1 MNNKNKNQPTKSA
14 NFLPGFKTQDDLKT
28 FKDAWDKVTAE
39 TTGGLLNPNNG
50 TFEEV
55 VDIKGNAH
63 IVPRDDINTEQD
75 HALSDAIADFKA
87 ADAWDKLS
95 PEAQTKGMDLR
106 IVGEHAVKSM
116 ISVEYIPQNLAIP
129 VSHTA

>member
-14 NFLPGFKTQDDLKT
+14 NFLPGFKTQDDLKS
-28 FKDAWDKVTAE
+28 FKDAWGKVTAE

-63 IVPRDDINTEQD
+63 IDPPIAGELKIKQQKLGVRGLPGECRKRKGPRCLHITG
-75 HALSDAIADFKA
+75 
-87 ADAWDKLS
+87 
-95 PEAQTKGMDLR
+95 P
-106 IVGEHAVKSM
+106 
-116 ISVEYIPQNLAIP
+116 
-129 VSHTA
+129 